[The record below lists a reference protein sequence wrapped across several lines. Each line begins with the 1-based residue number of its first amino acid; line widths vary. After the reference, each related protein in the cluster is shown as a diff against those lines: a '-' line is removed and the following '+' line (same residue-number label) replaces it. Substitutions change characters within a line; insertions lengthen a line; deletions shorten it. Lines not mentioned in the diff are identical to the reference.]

1 MPEFQAILFDFDGVL
16 VDSEPVHC
24 DCWREVLAPLG
35 VAVTWE
41 IYAAHCVGAVDSQ
54 MVHTFAKLADP
65 PADPARL
72 WEQYPLKRQRFRERM
87 AAHAPFAQGVGDF
100 FRELAAHYKLGV
112 VSSSSHAEIEP
123 FLEAAGIRRYLAT
136 VVGGDDVKRHK
147 PAPDPYV
154 MAGERLGIQTAL
166 AVEDSPPGME
176 SARAAGFTAL
186 QITDPAR
193 MMEVVRARLSLPD

>member
-16 VDSEPVHC
+16 VDSE
-24 DCWREVLAPLG
+24 
-35 VAVTWE
+35 
-41 IYAAHCVGAVDSQ
+41 

-112 VSSSSHAEIEP
+112 VSSRSHAEIEP
-123 FLEAAGIRRYLAT
+123 FLEAAGIRRY
-136 VVGGDDVKRHK
+136 
-147 PAPDPYV
+147 
-154 MAGERLGIQTAL
+154 
-166 AVEDSPPGME
+166 
-176 SARAAGFTAL
+176 
-186 QITDPAR
+186 
-193 MMEVVRARLSLPD
+193 